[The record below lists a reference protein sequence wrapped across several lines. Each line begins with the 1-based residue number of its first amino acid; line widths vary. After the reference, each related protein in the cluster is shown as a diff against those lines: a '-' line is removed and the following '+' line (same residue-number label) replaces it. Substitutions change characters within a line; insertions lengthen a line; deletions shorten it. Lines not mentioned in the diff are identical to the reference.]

1 MHGVLIFKK
10 IFAILQKNSAGVNLL
25 TKIFLIRHGETAWN
39 KIGKLQGVSDVELS
53 PEGIKQ
59 ARLLAEH
66 APFNSV
72 DAIYS
77 SDLIRAV
84 KTAEIL
90 AQRFNLPVIKNGGLR
105 ETSFGTW
112 EGKLLSDLAKENPQ
126 GFENFFS
133 NPDKVKP
140 PQGETFLQSQA
151 RIMNALNAI
160 IADNEGKNIIVVS
173 HGAAIRLIICAA
185 LGISI
190 GKMWAISQHN
200 TALNIL
206 NFADG
211 HFSVEL
217 LNGTLHLYN
226 F

>member
-1 MHGVLIFKK
+1 M
-10 IFAILQKNSAGVNLL
+10 
-25 TKIFLIRHGETAWN
+25 TKIFLIRHGETEWN
-39 KIGKLQGVSDVELS
+39 KIGKLQGSSDVDLS
-53 PEGIKQ
+53 PEGIRQ

-66 APFNSV
+66 APFKSV

-77 SDLIRAV
+77 SDLTRAL
-84 KTAEIL
+84 KTAEVL
-90 AQRFNLPVIKNGGLR
+90 AEKFNLPVIKNSGLR

-112 EGKLLSDLAKENPQ
+112 EGRYLNDLAKENPQ
-126 GFENFFS
+126 GFENFFTS
-133 NPDKVKP
+133 PDKVRP

-185 LGISI
+185 LEIPIS
-190 GKMWAISQHN
+190 KMWAIAQHN
-200 TALNIL
+200 MALNIL
-206 NFADG
+206 NFADEI
-211 HFSVEL
+211 FSVEL
-217 LNGTLHLYN
+217 LNGILHLYN